1 MSLAPELSASEFSS
15 LAKIGAG
22 PLLGVVVPPEHL
34 LKLEGHRYIEVVL
47 GRYEATS
54 TGRFRIASG
63 S

>member
-22 PLLGVVVPPEHL
+22 PLLDAVIPPAHL
-34 LKLEGHRYIEVVL
+34 LKLVGYRYIEAIH
-47 GRYEATS
+47 GHYEATS
-54 TGRFRIASG
+54 IGRFRIASG